1 MLAIGWSDGVVRL
14 VGAESS
20 KNVHQIAIGAQ
31 ESASITCLGWVSNS
45 TGKKKAGSG
54 MVKDGSSWKDILEGR
69 LDEQEGGSSLDL
81 PRDLSLID
89 IESSMPKLSALPT
102 GGTS

>member
-1 MLAIGWSDGVVRL
+1 MLAIAWSDGVVRL
-14 VGAESS
+14 VGAESN
-20 KNVHQIAIGAQ
+20 KNVHQIVIGAQ
-31 ESASITCLGWVSNS
+31 ESASITCLSWVSNS
-45 TGKKKAGSG
+45 TCKKSTRSG
-54 MVKDGSSWKDILEGR
+54 ALKDGPTWKDILEGR
-69 LDEQEGGSSLDL
+69 MDKRENGNTLNL